1 MLSRLQRSLS
11 PSGPRIFI
19 LPLLPH
25 PRASASSL
33 ASTGRAELCAVHIP
47 LSLKG
52 LFLRFLPTAGFIF
65 NQQLLRYWRLVNI
78 PILWNFLRVVPS
90 ASMDSDLRG
99 VQS

>member
-33 ASTGRAELCAVHIP
+33 ASSGRAELCAVHIP
-47 LSLKG
+47 FRG

-65 NQQLLRYWRLVNI
+65 NQQLLRSWRLVNI